1 MFLQRIFYAIGC
13 LVVVATNAFQSGPA
27 RTAARQQRHSQR
39 SSSNILHAAT
49 SLDTVLDEL
58 QTSFQAVEKEMAK
71 TCKVRVERTATDRFG
86 LVATQTVS
94 KGDLVLAMPY
104 DDLFVFTP
112 DFAKTTLMKGELP
125 ESFESWTG
133 DNGFLALAILNELAR
148 AAGTGGVEIPQ
159 RSAAL
164 QTFFTAWTKALPPPG
179 HMDHPL
185 LWSEE
190 DQEVLQSSSTNK
202 IYRRLDDL
210 EDDIAWLMENVFAK
224 NKERYPDKVTLDGEE
239 RSCFNTAGFT
249 WAMAIAQSRS
259 FFLDGKL
266 RILPYL
272 DMCNH
277 ADDAEEVSSGTMG
290 TFGTTK
296 GAKLVASEKI
306 DAGAEVF
313 CSYGPKSAADY
324 LLEHGF
330 CPPQCWKTAVAEVTF
345 ELDPEDR
352 FYDDKLDILEF
363 DTYDQ
368 APMDPTQSFD
378 LVSAPGRDGEPDP
391 AMIQFLR
398 LAQLGGTDA
407 FLLESIFRNEVWGF
421 MELPV
426 SEHNELKVVDT
437 IADVCQRALEEL
449 RQAREGGPEVCKL
462 LREAETKA
470 LSRTLQFLQREKEA
484 LDLKEYY
491 QERRLKDLG
500 LDSEWSPEDDIDPDL
515 GFGQTRVPGG
525 ADYDW

>member
-1 MFLQRIFYAIGC
+1 MYLGRVLCVLGG
-13 LVVVATNAFQSGPA
+13 L
-27 RTAARQQRHSQR
+27 
-39 SSSNILHAAT
+39 AAT
-49 SLDTVLDEL
+49 SAFQPVAFPPRTARRHSSTSSSSIPAAASLATVLDDFYA
-58 QTSFQAVEKEMAK
+58 SFQAVEKDMTK
-71 TCKVRVERTATDRFG
+71 VCKVRVERTATDRFG
-86 LVATQTVS
+86 LVATQSLS
-94 KGDLVLAMPY
+94 KGDVVLAMPY
-104 DDLFVFTP
+104 DDLFMLTP
-112 DFAKTTLMKGELP
+112 DFARKELMKGELP
-125 ESFESWTG
+125 DTYESWTG

-148 AAGTGGVEIPQ
+148 AAGSGGQAIPE

-164 QTFFTAWTKALPPPG
+164 QSFFKAWVKALPSPDD
-179 HMDHPL
+179 MDHPL

-190 DQEVLQSSSTNK
+190 DQEVLQSSSSNK

-210 EDDIAWLMENVFAK
+210 EDDATWLMENVFAK
-224 NKERYPDKVTLDGEE
+224 NKERYPEKVTLDGKE
-239 RSCFNTAGFT
+239 RPCFSIAGFI

-259 FFLDGKL
+259 YFLDGKL

-277 ADDAEEVSSGTMG
+277 DDDAEEVRAGTMG

-296 GAKLVASEKI
+296 GAKLVVAEKVA
-306 DAGAEVF
+306 AGDEIF

-330 CPPQCWKTAVAEVTF
+330 CPPQCWKTAVSEVTF

-363 DTYDQ
+363 ETYDQ

-391 AMIQFLR
+391 AMVQFLR
-398 LAQLGGTDA
+398 LTQLGGTDA
-407 FLLESIFRNEVWGF
+407 FLLESIFRKEVWGF

-426 SEHNELKVVDT
+426 SEQNELKVVNAITDT
-437 IADVCQRALEEL
+437 CGRVLEEL
-449 RQAREGGPEVCKL
+449 KEAPEGGREVCKL

-470 LSRTLQFLQREKEA
+470 LRRTVEFLQREKEA

-500 LDSEWSPEDDIDPDL
+500 LDSDWSAEDEMESDL
-515 GFGQTRVPGG
+515 GFGTTRLPG
-525 ADYDW
+525 